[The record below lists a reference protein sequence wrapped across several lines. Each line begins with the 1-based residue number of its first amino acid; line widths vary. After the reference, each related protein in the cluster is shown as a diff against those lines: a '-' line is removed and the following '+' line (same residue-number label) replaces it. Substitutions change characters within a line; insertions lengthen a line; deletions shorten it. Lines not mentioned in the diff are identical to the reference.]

1 MQAIRKGLDA
11 GVPAL
16 EPTVLPEMAVPIE
29 EPKAESTTASPAQAK
44 QAPYPWI
51 LHPVIDSLFCCG
63 GILWLLL
70 FAVLAGFHAGLDCGP
85 AGVTLLLLNGLGQVF
100 FADAHQPATLW
111 RVYLSPRTRQS
122 VGAFVTICGITT
134 LALGAF
140 GLYNASFTAGL
151 VVVTLAWSIQHL
163 LAQAYGVSLIYCYK
177 RGYMMSNNE
186 RQIFYYL
193 FQTGLAFCVIRMFT
207 YSSFLSKD
215 LYGLKIPFWGP
226 LPEWICYLSL
236 AAFQINVLLFVGM
249 VARKWMR
256 EKRHFPLPA
265 LAATLTALMLP
276 LLNHWEPIAFVIFVQ
291 TFYHASQYIV
301 VTTAYYL
308 KEQGMPEGVPLSRIS
323 SLLLKPVTLKYIG
336 VITILGLLMFVA
348 LPLSLAAVG
357 FDRSVAYC
365 VVYCIFNIHHYI
377 TDSAIWRMKDPE
389 VRKLLVS

>member
-11 GVPAL
+11 GVPGL
-16 EPTVLPEMAVPIE
+16 EPTIQPEPAARAE
-29 EPKAESTTASPAQAK
+29 EAATETNGQEPAQK
-44 QAPYPWI
+44 KETPYPWI
-51 LHPVIDSLFCCG
+51 LHPVIDILFCCG
-63 GILWLLL
+63 GALWLLL

-85 AGVTLLLLNGLGQVF
+85 AGVTLLLINGLGQVF

-111 RVYLSPRTRQS
+111 RVYMSPRTRQT
-122 VGAFVTICGITT
+122 VGAFVTICGIAT
-134 LALGAF
+134 LGMGVF
-140 GLYNASFTAGL
+140 GLYHASFTAGL

-193 FQTGLAFCVIRMFT
+193 FQTGLAFCLIRMFT
-207 YSSFLSKD
+207 YSGFASKD
-215 LYGLKIPFWGP
+215 LYGLKTPFWGP
-226 LPEWICYLSL
+226 LPEWVFYLAL
-236 AAFQINVLLFVGM
+236 ACFQVNVLLFVGM
-249 VARKWMR
+249 VARKYMR

-265 LAATLTALMLP
+265 LATTITALMIP
-276 LLNHWEPIAFVIFVQ
+276 MLNYWEPIAFVIFIQ

-308 KEQGMPEGVPLSRIS
+308 KEQGLPENVPLSRIS

-336 VITILGLLMFVA
+336 VITVLGLLMFVA

-365 VVYCIFNIHHYI
+365 ILYCIFNIHHYI
-377 TDSAIWRMKDPE
+377 TDAAIWRMKDPQ
-389 VRKLLVS
+389 VRRLLVS